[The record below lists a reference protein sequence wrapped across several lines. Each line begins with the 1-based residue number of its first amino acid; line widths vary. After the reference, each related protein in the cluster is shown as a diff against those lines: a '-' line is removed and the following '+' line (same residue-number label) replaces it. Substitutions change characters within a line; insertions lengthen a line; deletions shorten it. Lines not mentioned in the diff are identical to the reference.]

1 MAGLCDSIVSLQT
14 SNLGP
19 RRSNLPIALADVPK
33 TPFIRDGGWR
43 PGSDPTTWPGWQS
56 RVVAFYVAVNT
67 QAESAGQ
74 PIEDQSSATTVTAIS
89 AVPAHPKKVSVG
101 RALKR
106 PITERR
112 VTTTIMTAMIG
123 TATMP
128 LSTALQI
135 SIWMGSIG
143 V

>member
-1 MAGLCDSIVSLQT
+1 VTEAEKT
-14 SNLGP
+14 LGD
-19 RRSNLPIALADVPK
+19 LAN
-33 TPFIRDGGWR
+33 RDDR
-43 PGSDPTTWPGWQS
+43 
-56 RVVAFYVAVNT
+56 
-67 QAESAGQ
+67 AGQ
-74 PIEDQSSATTVTAIS
+74 PIEDQNSATTVTAIS

-112 VTTTIMTAMIG
+112 VTTTIMTVMIG

-128 LSTALQI
+128 LSTALQT

-143 V
+143 AYPSASPTIVAAAMML

>member
-1 MAGLCDSIVSLQT
+1 RKKAYRWGFWPPPWPPWRGGLLSVLPALLFT
-14 SNLGP
+14 S
-19 RRSNLPIALADVPK
+19 
-33 TPFIRDGGWR
+33 T
-43 PGSDPTTWPGWQS
+43 
-56 RVVAFYVAVNT
+56 
-67 QAESAGQ
+67 GQ
-74 PIEDQSSATTVTAIS
+74 PIENQNSATTVAAIS
-89 AVPAHPKKVSVG
+89 AVPAQPNNVSIG

-106 PITERR
+106 PITDRR